1 MTRAHP
7 SLRRLFAA
15 AIFFSIL
22 MSAASP
28 LPAQEIAPPIIF
40 VAPLPQFPAPAPAFH
55 VTSAPP
61 AFAPHFSALSARTFD
76 FSTSSPRFTFPALL
90 AAAPVF
96 NVAPPRPAYV
106 TDPATGQRDVS
117 WRLLPSNFLDDQR
130 AMWLFPVQL
139 AHGHHWLPTISVIG
153 ITGGLIVADPH
164 DAPYFRRTSNFQQFN
179 SAFSGTASA
188 AGIVAVPALTYV
200 VGLVRKDSYAQKT
213 ALFAGE
219 AAADSFV
226 LYASTNLATHRL
238 RPSDIS
244 PQGNFSDTFYDG
256 HRATLSN
263 SFPSGHTTEA
273 FAIATIFARRYRKH
287 RWVPFLAYGAASV
300 IAFSRITLQAHFPAD
315 VFLGAAL
322 GYSVARYDVLR
333 GQ

>member
-1 MTRAHP
+1 MTRSTFLAP
-7 SLRRLFAA
+7 EVIPQVAGVSVTRLG
-15 AIFFSIL
+15 
-22 MSAASP
+22 
-28 LPAQEIAPPIIF
+28 
-40 VAPLPQFPAPAPAFH
+40 
-55 VTSAPP
+55 
-61 AFAPHFSALSARTFD
+61 
-76 FSTSSPRFTFPALL
+76 
-90 AAAPVF
+90 
-96 NVAPPRPAYV
+96 YV
-106 TDPATGQRDVS
+106 TDPSTGQRDVS
-117 WRLLPSNFLDDQR
+117 WRLLPSNFFDDQR

-188 AGIVAVPALTYV
+188 AGIVAVPALTYL
-200 VGLVRKDSYAQKT
+200 VGLVSKDSYAQKT

-244 PQGNFSDTFYDG
+244 PQGNFTDTFYDG

-315 VFLGAAL
+315 VFLGAAI